1 VRRPG
6 HRERRGRTRDR
17 TRTAAGRRLGDPRDF
32 PPRRVAV
39 VVFPVVDDQG
49 VPGGDRQRRLPL
61 APIGSQVA

>member
-1 VRRPG
+1 MNG
-6 HRERRGRTRDR
+6 EAER
-17 TRTAAGRRLGDPRDF
+17 AIEPEQPLAGALAILETS